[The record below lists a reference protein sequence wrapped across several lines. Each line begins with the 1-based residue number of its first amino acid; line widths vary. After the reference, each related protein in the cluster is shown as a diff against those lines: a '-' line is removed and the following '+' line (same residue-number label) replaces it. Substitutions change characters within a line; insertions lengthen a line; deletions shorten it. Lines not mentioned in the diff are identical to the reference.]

1 LFSCPYLGSEWDRDG
16 KLVAFRSPTGRRY
29 YTDEQIRHYRSET
42 KQPINQL
49 AVIYTRVSS
58 QAQKPDLK
66 NQKARLEEFCS
77 ARGLATD
84 ERIEEIGDGL
94 NLSGLYSPPLA
105 AMLKIFSLLIPRC
118 LRRGSSFLAHLCRHH
133 KCELLVMNTESLS
146 PEREMVEDLMA
157 ITQCFSARLDG
168 LRNYKAALKK
178 ALKKEPGFKGEIP
191 RLPKT
196 LKEDRRIRNS
206 QRQVL
211 REWP

>member
-1 LFSCPYLGSEWDRDG
+1 MEAMSTYSTGRAAKMLGISVRTLQQWDRDG

-29 YTDEQIRHYRSET
+29 YTDEQIRQYRSET

-66 NQKARLEEFCS
+66 DQKARLEEFCS
-77 ARGLATD
+77 ARGLAID
-84 ERIEEIGDGL
+84 ERIEEIGGGL
-94 NLSGLYSPPLA
+94 NFKRPKLLKLFDRIIAGEVNCLVVAHKDRLA
-105 AMLKIFSLLIPRC
+105 RF
-118 LRRGSSFLAHLCRHH
+118 GFDFLAHLCRHH
-133 KCELLVMNTESLS
+133 NCELLVMNTESLS

-178 ALKKEPGFKGEIP
+178 ALKDDQG
-191 RLPKT
+191 
-196 LKEDRRIRNS
+196 S
-206 QRQVL
+206 QNQA
-211 REWP
+211 